1 MNVFD
6 LLKRDHSELR
16 SLLDQIGQERSSTPE
31 EQLEEIR
38 CALELHASLEERF
51 VYPLLWL
58 NDATKDVALEA
69 MDDHAV
75 MKRLL
80 HELSARNWQEEDW
93 LGCLRLLRDRVEAH
107 CADEEAVLFELARK
121 SLTTKKAEDLGTLL
135 EQVRASAVV
144 RGVRR

>member
-1 MNVFD
+1 
-6 LLKRDHSELR
+6 
-16 SLLDQIGQERSSTPE
+16 
-31 EQLEEIR
+31 
-38 CALELHASLEERF
+38 
-51 VYPLLWL
+51 
-58 NDATKDVALEA
+58 

-80 HELSARNWQEEDW
+80 NELSARNWHEEDW

-135 EQVRASAVV
+135 EQVRASVV
-144 RGVRR
+144 ERGARG